1 MFKFSLFEKMVKMCL
16 KGMGDSWIGNPEN
29 YEVVDFC
36 NSFLRGI
43 EEAKEKGFNGAT
55 VEVKFNKED
64 NNG

>member
-1 MFKFSLFEKMVKMCL
+1 MVKMCL